1 MLVNE
6 IKELSTDFRDEEEE
20 GYEIIQLKEVKERK
34 LVKGKPTGF
43 NFLDEKLQG
52 GLREGDLAIISGL
65 SGNGKSLLTL
75 QMIKNYSAQRIPV
88 LLFSFV
94 EPIDRIKWRLS
105 EMGADNDI
113 LCFTPKKLKSGHV
126 NWLEEKILDGIS
138 HYGIKIIAIDNL
150 DFLTAEQKLSQ
161 EDKWSIQ
168 SRIIAMLKRI
178 AIEHKITIILNA
190 HVKKLDNSQ
199 PKMEDLYGSGDVY
212 KLADFVIFIHRI
224 RIEGADGEKILSN
237 DSKLIIE
244 KNRLN
249 GMSGSQTIYFYE
261 NNFHE
266 LPKEGGWKKDE

>member
-88 LLFSFV
+88 LLFSFE

>member
-88 LLFSFV
+88 LLFSFE

-105 EMGADNDI
+105 EMGADNVI
-113 LCFTPKKLKSGHV
+113 LCFTP
-126 NWLEEKILDGIS
+126 
-138 HYGIKIIAIDNL
+138 
-150 DFLTAEQKLSQ
+150 
-161 EDKWSIQ
+161 
-168 SRIIAMLKRI
+168 
-178 AIEHKITIILNA
+178 
-190 HVKKLDNSQ
+190 
-199 PKMEDLYGSGDVY
+199 
-212 KLADFVIFIHRI
+212 
-224 RIEGADGEKILSN
+224 
-237 DSKLIIE
+237 
-244 KNRLN
+244 
-249 GMSGSQTIYFYE
+249 
-261 NNFHE
+261 
-266 LPKEGGWKKDE
+266 